1 MLRHY
6 LFPIVAVLTLTASTC
21 ERPADVEI
29 EAPDP
34 MLVVVSNFSDQRVL
48 QVQVSKTISAFTGGG
63 IEYVEDANVELFEED
78 EYIETLGL
86 VAPQDQPPYYT
97 TYELK
102 PKVGVRY
109 TIRVDVPGFK
119 PVNAQSSIPPQIGIE
134 QLQVT
139 DIYQRDLDENNRLF
153 YYKIT
158 LSFSDPGRA
167 RNFYHLKFF
176 QQIKEYEK
184 IQEEIF
190 ITNVHYK
197 EITFSPLNDN
207 NDQLAYFR
215 GGVLFEDGILDG
227 HSISYTFPLQTGIR
241 TDREILGK
249 VVAELRAVSEE
260 YYLYHT
266 SLSRQRDNPG
276 VPFTEPVIVYDNI
289 ENGQGIFA
297 GYSVTQDSLS
307 IPQ

>member
-29 EAPDP
+29 SGPDP

-48 QVQVSKTISAFTGGG
+48 QVQISKTISAFAGGG
-63 IEYVEDANVELFEED
+63 IEYVEDANVELFEEN
-78 EYIETLGL
+78 EYIETLNL
-86 VAPQDQPPYYT
+86 VAPQNQSPYYT

-109 TIRVDVPGFK
+109 TIRVDVPGFRT
-119 PVNAQSSIPPQIGIE
+119 VNAQSSIPPQIGIE
-134 QLQVT
+134 QLQVS
-139 DIYQRDLDENNRLF
+139 DVYQRDLDENNRQF
-153 YYKIT
+153 QYKIT

-167 RNFYHLKFF
+167 KNFYHLKFF
-176 QQIKEYEK
+176 QQIKEYEQIEEK
-184 IQEEIF
+184 II
-190 ITNVHYK
+190 ITNVHQK

-207 NDQLAYFR
+207 NNQLAYFS

-227 HSISYTFPLQTGIR
+227 HTITYTFPLQISIR
-241 TDREILGK
+241 TDRELLGK

-266 SLSRQRDNPG
+266 SLSRQRENPG
-276 VPFTEPVIVYDNI
+276 VPFTEPVIIYDNI

-297 GYSVTQDSLS
+297 GYSASQDSLA
-307 IPQ
+307 IIQ